1 MSWNLRWRSPPDT
14 DLAVGV
20 GRRPRHHLKK
30 GTAVTKKY
38 QIKDATTNDALGLAV
53 PAAVN
58 MAMNEISA
66 DMREGCSPWLSVLAC
81 RSCSR

>member
-1 MSWNLRWRSPPDT
+1 
-14 DLAVGV
+14 
-20 GRRPRHHLKK
+20 
-30 GTAVTKKY
+30 VTKKY
-38 QIKDATTNDALGLAV
+38 QIKDAKTNDALGLAV

-58 MAMNEISA
+58 VTMNEISA